1 MTVVVGVDGSHNSHA
16 AIRLARE
23 EADFRGVP
31 LVVVM
36 AYTDSP
42 AVAPAGRP
50 LSAPRAPDEQRKI
63 AESILRQAVAEA
75 LRGEDTGVELLTEV
89 GSPGHV
95 LVEVARS
102 LAARMVVLATRK
114 ERAPARLLGAVS
126 QYVLRNA
133 PCPVLVV
140 PEASKGKSA

>member
-23 EADFRGVP
+23 EAEFRGVP
-31 LVVVM
+31 LVAVM
-36 AYTDSP
+36 AYTEGP
-42 AVAPAGRP
+42 AGVPAGRP
-50 LSAPRAPDEQRKI
+50 LSTPRAPDEQRKI
-63 AESILRQAVAEA
+63 AESALRQAVAEA
-75 LRGEDTGVELLTEV
+75 LRGEDAGVELRTET

-102 LAARMVVLATRK
+102 LRARMVVLATRK
-114 ERAPARLLGAVS
+114 EHAPSRLLGPVS
-126 QYVLRNA
+126 QHVLRDA

-140 PEASKGKSA
+140 PEASKEL

>member
-31 LVVVM
+31 LVAVM
-36 AYTDSP
+36 AYSES
-42 AVAPAGRP
+42 AAGAPAGRP
-50 LSAPRAPDEQRKI
+50 LSTPRNPDEQRKI
-63 AESILRQAVAEA
+63 AESTLRQAVAEA
-75 LRGEDTGVELLTEV
+75 LRGEDRGVELRTEV
-89 GSPGHV
+89 GSSGHV
-95 LVEVARS
+95 LVEAARS
-102 LAARMVVLATRK
+102 LQARMLVLATRK
-114 ERAPARLLGAVS
+114 EHAPARLLGPVS

-140 PEASKGKSA
+140 PEASKGL

>member
-23 EADFRGVP
+23 EANFRGVP
-31 LVVVM
+31 LAAVM
-36 AYTDSP
+36 AYTEGAAGS
-42 AVAPAGRP
+42 PAGRP
-50 LSAPRAPDEQRKI
+50 LSTPRTPDEQRKI
-63 AESILRQAVAEA
+63 AESTLRQAVAEA
-75 LRGEDTGVELLTEV
+75 LRGEDGGVELRAEA

-95 LVEVARS
+95 LVEAARS
-102 LAARMVVLATRK
+102 LQARMLVLATRK
-114 ERAPARLLGAVS
+114 EHAPSRLLGAVS

-140 PEASKGKSA
+140 PEASKGL